1 MKSRH
6 RLTRFPVRLT
16 SLIIAG
22 LFSGSASAAG
32 FQLLEQNASGIG
44 NSYAGS
50 AAVAED
56 ASTVFFNP
64 AGMAFLTRGKAH
76 VALGLDL
83 VKPAVRFSDAGT
95 VMPAGISARGG
106 NGGDAGD
113 LAYIPDTYLV
123 LPINDKLSVGLGLN
137 APFGLKTEYD
147 SNWVGRFLA
156 IKSEIKT
163 VNLNPSI
170 SYKLADGVA
179 LGFGVNY
186 QYFKAELSNAVNF
199 SAVIPGLEGQA
210 KISGDDRAWG
220 WNVGAIFQVSPA
232 TRLGLAY
239 RSAIKY
245 EVDGNVD
252 FTRPVTGIAPADAA
266 INAAAPNG
274 AIRVNLKVPDNFTV
288 SGIHQLNDRWQL
300 LGDVSWTGWSKIPRL
315 EVYRSSG
322 ALLSREELQWRDT
335 YRVAVGANYQY
346 DSNWKLRVGVAYD
359 QSPVGDQYRAA
370 RLPDNN
376 RTWLSLGAQYRL
388 SKDAVIDV
396 GYAYLWVDDSSTN
409 NNGGSLAAKGR
420 LQGNY
425 NNDVNI
431 LGIQY
436 SQSF

>member
-1 MKSRH
+1 MKSHH

-16 SLIIAG
+16 SLIVAG

-64 AGMAFLTRGKAH
+64 AGMAFLARGKAH

-83 VKPAVRFSDAGT
+83 VKPSVRFSDSGT

-123 LPINDKLSVGLGLN
+123 LPITDKLSVGLGLN

-170 SYKLADGVA
+170 SYKLTDGLA

-199 SAVIPGLEGQA
+199 SAVIPGLEGLA

-220 WNVGAIFQVSPA
+220 WNVGAMFQLSPA

-245 EVDGNVD
+245 EVDGNVN

-266 INAAAPNG
+266 LNAAAPNG

-300 LGDVSWTGWSKIPRL
+300 LGDLSWTGWSKIPRL

-370 RLPDNN
+370 RLPDDN

-388 SKDAVIDV
+388 SKDAMIDV